1 MTDETDN
8 TLEGVTDNVENL
20 ETDTADDYDY
30 FDPDEDEPDTEEV
43 AESEAPDDEDEGETE
58 AEAEA
63 ETEEEP
69 VAYADEKAV
78 VKLPDGSEIP
88 VAELIKGR
96 MLQSDYTRKTQEVA
110 NERKAVQAD
119 VERMQRITDAFVD
132 HLSALVP
139 DPPSPSLALTDPNR
153 YTAQKAQ
160 HEAAM
165 AQVQQL
171 IEMGQAPK
179 EIMDRASQAD
189 TQRELQEANQR
200 LVEMFPEAANDRVH
214 DVSYE
219 SALRAAGFEVQV
231 IANQGTGAAMKRVE
245 ALRRLFPSCW
255 FDADRCEAGLDA
267 LGWYHEKRDDER
279 NIGLGPNH
287 DWSSHCADAA
297 GLVAVAYEMPQGK
310 SSDPVFKR
318 RKIA

>member
-110 NERKAVQAD
+110 NERKAVHAD

-200 LVEMFPEAANDRVH
+200 LVEMFPEAANGEGRERFFNGVQSVANEIGFTNEELSGVRDPRIF
-214 DVSYE
+214 
-219 SALRAAGFEVQV
+219 ALAHWAKKGMEADKARTTAKAKVAAAPPATPRKPGQGARK
-231 IANQGTGAAMKRVE
+231 ANGNAEAMRKLSRTGSLRDAM
-245 ALRRLFPSCW
+245 AID
-255 FDADRCEAGLDA
+255 FD
-267 LGWYHEKRDDER
+267 
-279 NIGLGPNH
+279 
-287 DWSSHCADAA
+287 
-297 GLVAVAYEMPQGK
+297 
-310 SSDPVFKR
+310 
-318 RKIA
+318 

>member
-8 TLEGVTDNVENL
+8 TLEGVTDNVN
-20 ETDTADDYDY
+20 TSDDDTAEDWDY
-30 FDPDEDEPDTEEV
+30 FDPDEEDQDTEEA
-43 AESEAPDDEDEGETE
+43 AETDAPDDEEEGETDDE
-58 AEAEA
+58 AEAEPDD
-63 ETEEEP
+63 EP
-69 VAYADEKAV
+69 VAYAAENAV
-78 VKLPDGSEIP
+78 VKLPDGSEVP

-119 VERMQRITDAFVD
+119 VERMQRITDAFVN

-179 EIMDRASQAD
+179 EIMNQMSEQDMR
-189 TQRELQEANQR
+189 RELQEANQR
-200 LVEMFPEAANDRVH
+200 LIEMFPEAASGEGRERFFNGVQTVANEIGFTNAELSSVRDPRIF
-214 DVSYE
+214 
-219 SALRAAGFEVQV
+219 ALAHWAAKGMAAEKARATAKAKVAAAPPATPRKPGQAARK
-231 IANQGTGAAMKRVE
+231 ANGNAEAMRKLARTGS
-245 ALRRLFPSCW
+245 LR
-255 FDADRCEAGLDA
+255 DA
-267 LGWYHEKRDDER
+267 L
-279 NIGLGPNH
+279 
-287 DWSSHCADAA
+287 
-297 GLVAVAYEMPQGK
+297 AV
-310 SSDPVFKR
+310 DFD
-318 RKIA
+318 